1 MTWLHVLMGNPE
13 QEHRVVSAFRAVA
26 APAQAI
32 FELIADPEQQP
43 RWDGNDNL
51 ASAEPGQ
58 RVRAVGD
65 VFTTVL
71 THDGVVRENHVVEF
85 VEGRLIAWRPAEP
98 GGRPPGHLWRW
109 ELEPVGDGL
118 TRVTHTYDWSRLQD
132 ANRLKRARSTTS
144 ERLLASVDRLAAL
157 VEGGGRDVVDAG
169 SLDLLRHLHEQLDW
183 HWQAHARP
191 RLDGLTDEEYLWEPA
206 PGTWSVRRRE
216 EAAPETVTLRPGA
229 GAWVVD
235 FGVPEPQPAPVTSI
249 AWRLAHVIVGVLG
262 ARAYSH
268 FGGPPTDYESWS
280 YAGSADEA
288 LAQLDAAYTAWSAGV
303 RGLSVDDLAEPVGEA
318 EGPWAE
324 HPMLELVLH
333 INRET
338 IHHLAEVALLRDLW
352 AHRPQAAG

>member
-1 MTWLHVLMGNPE
+1 MDIPQTE
-13 QEHRVVSAFRAVA
+13 QRVVSAFRAVA
-26 APAQAI
+26 APAEAI

-51 ASAEPGQ
+51 LSGAPGQ
-58 RVRAVGD
+58 RVTAAGD

-98 GGRPPGHLWRW
+98 GQEPPGHLWRW

-118 TRVTHTYDWSRLQD
+118 TRVTHTYDWSQLRDPKRL
-132 ANRLKRARSTTS
+132 ARARSTTA

-157 VEGGGRDVVDAG
+157 VEAGARAGGPASVDVVH
-169 SLDLLRHLHEQLDW
+169 HLHEQLDL
-183 HWQAHARP
+183 HWRVHARP

-216 EAAPETVTLRPGA
+216 DPAPSTVTMRVGA
-229 GAWVVD
+229 GDWLVD
-235 FGVPEPQPAPVTSI
+235 FGQPEPTPAPVTSV
-249 AWRLAHVIVGVLG
+249 AWRLAHVVVGVLG
-262 ARAYSH
+262 ARVHAH
-268 FGGPPTDYESWS
+268 FGGPPADYESWT
-280 YAGSADEA
+280 YAGTAQEA
-288 LAQLDAAYTAWSAGV
+288 LAQLDAAYEAWSSGV
-303 RGLSVDDLAEPVGEA
+303 RTLDPGVLARPVGPA

-324 HPMLELVLH
+324 HPMVELVLH
-333 INRET
+333 INREM

-352 AHRPQAAG
+352 ANRGTTG